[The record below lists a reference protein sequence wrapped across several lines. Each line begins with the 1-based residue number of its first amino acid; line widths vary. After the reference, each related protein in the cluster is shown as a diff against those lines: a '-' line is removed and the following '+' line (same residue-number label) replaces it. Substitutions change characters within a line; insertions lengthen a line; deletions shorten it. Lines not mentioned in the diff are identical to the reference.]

1 MTRRRKNRKQE
12 PASLLVSARLILTV
26 GFVAVTAILYL
37 ALCGRCEN
45 LGQDIKGLEAER
57 DEIRVQMETE
67 RYKWSRLTSPR
78 RFREILA
85 QHGLDMTW
93 PDESRVVRLDA
104 GSLRPFESE
113 VAEGVRLSQSR
124 ERMRHD

>member
-1 MTRRRKNRKQE
+1 MW
-12 PASLLVSARLILTV
+12 VSARLILTV
-26 GFVAVTAILYL
+26 GCVAITAIVYL

-45 LGQDIKGLEAER
+45 LGQDIKGLEAQR
-57 DEIRVQMETE
+57 AEIRIQMETE

-78 RFREILA
+78 RFRQILA
-85 QHGLDMTW
+85 QHDLEMTW

-113 VAEGVRLSQSR
+113 MAEGVRLAQSR
-124 ERMRHD
+124 EQTRHD